1 MRSMSLTLNVVEFPT
16 GRSVRKSRAIVESN
30 SVRAAAVVAAVMLA
44 VISICTLS
52 GTIALAA
59 SATEIDRNATQALNT
74 LYQTTPGSKAL
85 ANKAKGILIFPN
97 IVKGGFIVAG
107 QYGDGALRRGRKTIG
122 YYRSVAGSVGFQAG
136 AQSFGYVLFF
146 MDNDSLNYLEK
157 SDGWELGSGPSL
169 VVLDKGFGKN
179 LSTTTL
185 QKGVYAYIFGQKG
198 LMGGVGIQ
206 GSKITKITPDS

>member
-1 MRSMSLTLNVVEFPT
+1 MSLTSNVGESPSGKT
-16 GRSVRKSRAIVESN
+16 LVRKSGVMAESN
-30 SVRAAAVVAAVMLA
+30 SGRAAAVVVAVMVA
-44 VISICTLS
+44 VVSICTL
-52 GTIALAA
+52 GRTVALAA
-59 SATEIDRNATQALNT
+59 SASEIDRTSTQALRT

-85 ANKAKGILIFPN
+85 ADKAKGILVFPN

-107 QYGDGALRRGRKTIG
+107 QYGDGALRSRGRTIG
-122 YYRSVAGSVGFQAG
+122 YYRSVSASVGFQAG

-146 MDNDSLNYLEK
+146 MDNDSLDYLRK

-185 QKGVYAYIFGQKG
+185 QKGVYAYIFDQKG